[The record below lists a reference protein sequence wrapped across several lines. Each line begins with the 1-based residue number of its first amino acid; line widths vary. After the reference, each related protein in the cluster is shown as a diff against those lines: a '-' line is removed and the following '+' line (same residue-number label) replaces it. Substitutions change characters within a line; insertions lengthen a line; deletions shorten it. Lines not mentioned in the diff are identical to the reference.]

1 MVQCNLDKSI
11 DYYIKAEKTEGIMY
25 EIGDKV
31 LYGGE
36 GICEITGIED
46 RKIGDKLISYYILK
60 HIDGANS
67 VFLVPINSKVAET
80 KLRKV
85 IKGNEIKD
93 IFKMAK
99 KAPWKELDK
108 ERREMYRLALCNADR
123 EAIASLVK
131 MVCEKKKELSE
142 LGKKLHKVDEYFL
155 TEAEK
160 LLYGEI
166 ETFFH
171 VKKGEVVPFILG
183 DICLKDK

>member
-1 MVQCNLDKSI
+1 MVQCNIEKSI
-11 DYYIKAEKTEGIMY
+11 DYYIKAEKTEDIMY

-46 RKIGDKLISYYILK
+46 RKIADKLISYYILK

-67 VFLVPINSKVAET
+67 LFLVPINSKVAET

-85 IKGNEIKD
+85 ITGDEIKA
-93 IFKMAK
+93 IFKSAE
-99 KAPWKELDK
+99 KASWKELDK
-108 ERREMYRLALCNADR
+108 ERKDMYRIALCNADR

-131 MVCEKKKELSE
+131 MVCEKKEELLG

-155 TEAEK
+155 IEAEK

-166 ETFFH
+166 ETFFTLE
-171 VKKGEVVPFILG
+171 KSEVIPFILG
-183 DICLKDK
+183 DICPEDK